1 MALGS
6 NETDLSSITLA
17 ILAGGQGSRMGRPK
31 GEIRIE
37 GRPILAYLFER
48 FSWPGPTLLVTAPG
62 REHPPA
68 WERFDQEIT
77 DPVPDQ
83 GPLCGILTALE
94 HLRTPLLL
102 VATVD
107 MPGVQKAQLHWLLD
121 EMRKYPDRLGLMLR
135 RSVETT
141 AIEPFPSAFRA
152 GAQEIISRR
161 IHAGKLS
168 VQKLIEEKGFEVVSA
183 PASWDSR
190 TWANLNVP
198 ADLTNFTD
206 SMP

>member
-1 MALGS
+1 MPPSS
-6 NETDLSSITLA
+6 NELGPSSATLA

-37 GRPILAYLFER
+37 DRPILKYLLER

-68 WERFDQEIT
+68 WERFEREVV
-77 DPVPDQ
+77 DPVHDQ
-83 GPLCGILTALE
+83 GPLRGILTALQ

-107 MPGVQKAQLHWLLD
+107 MPAIAVSQLHWLLD
-121 EMRKYPDRLGLMLR
+121 EMRKSPNQLGLMLR

-141 AIEPFPSAFRA
+141 AIEPFPSALRA
-152 GAQEIISRR
+152 GAREI
-161 IHAGKLS
+161 
-168 VQKLIEEKGFEVVSA
+168 
-183 PASWDSR
+183 
-190 TWANLNVP
+190 
-198 ADLTNFTD
+198 
-206 SMP
+206 